1 MFHVAAFTSSQIGAA
16 NQQMAALSDDIL
28 IIQNNNFLLQK
39 DMQLIFAA
47 AMSVSIS
54 RVRLNSPSMR
64 QIAPK
69 YVRPVIAAVIPGTNP
84 NVDFDYTA
92 PFYLKGLEEITAE
105 FTHTNAMAE
114 RGTVIIGLGDRIT
127 PVPNGSV
134 YPLRVTSVGPAV
146 ANAWTTIA
154 LTFEQSLPAGTYAVV
169 GAELFSANGIAFR
182 LIFDEQPMRPGY
194 LMHSAL
200 TQRSAF
206 ETYEWPFGEWGRF
219 RTTNLPRCQV
229 LANGAD
235 ASFEGYLHV
244 VKVPGF

>member
-1 MFHVAAFTSSQIGAA
+1 MLHVAAFTSSQIGAA

-28 IIQNNNFLLQK
+28 IIQNSNFLLQK
-39 DMQLIFAA
+39 DMQLLFAA

-54 RVRLNSPSMR
+54 RARLNSPSMR

-69 YVRPVIAAVIPGTNP
+69 YIRPVIAAVIPGNNP
-84 NVDFDYTA
+84 NVDFDNLN
-92 PFYLKGLEEITAE
+92 PFTLKGLEEITCE
-105 FTHTNAMAE
+105 FTHTNVGAE
-114 RGTVIIGLGDRIT
+114 RGTTIIGIADRI
-127 PVPNGSV
+127 VPPPSGSV

-146 ANAWTTIA
+146 ANSWTTIA
-154 LTFEQSLPAGTYAVV
+154 LTFEQSLPAGTYAVI
-169 GAELFSANGIAFR
+169 GGEMFSATGIAFR
-182 LIFDEQPMRPGY
+182 LIFDEQVERPGF

-206 ETYEWPFGEWGRF
+206 ETYEWPFGVWGRF

-229 LANGAD
+229 LCNAAD
-235 ASFEGYLHV
+235 AVFEGYLHC